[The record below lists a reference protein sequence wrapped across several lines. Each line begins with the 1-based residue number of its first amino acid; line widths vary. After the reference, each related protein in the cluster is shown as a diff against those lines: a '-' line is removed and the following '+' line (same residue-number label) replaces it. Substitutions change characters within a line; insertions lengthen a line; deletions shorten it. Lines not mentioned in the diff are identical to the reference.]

1 MLRTSLLL
9 RSILILVFSVIGL
22 GQLNAQNLEILS
34 ENGNTQNEFTLT
46 NSSEKTIE
54 LNFQLNSYWM
64 SEVQTPNGAEN
75 IIKAMGSSRILEAG
89 APDLPKFSTTMII
102 PDLANMDVKIVDS
115 KYIEIENVDVAPS
128 KGNLLRNQDP
138 DKVPFKYGDVYTK
151 DEFFPHNIATLQKP
165 FIARDFRGEALWL
178 YPVQY
183 NPVQKTLRI
192 YTSIELEVFSTDGEA
207 QNAFYRK
214 QANSKISREFH
225 EIYKRQFIN
234 YEAAKYDPVT
244 EEGNMLV
251 ICYDDWTAE
260 MQPFVD
266 WKKTIGRPTEM
277 VTVTEAGGTA
287 AAIATYV
294 EDYYNTNGLAYLLLV
309 GDAAQVPTNSGAGL
323 GGDSD
328 NAYAY
333 LAGDDHYLEFFVGRF
348 SAESAADVTTQVER
362 ILTYEDGNTLS
373 AGWLNRT
380 MGITSQEGTGDDDE
394 YDYEHYLNLALD
406 LTGFTYV
413 ESLELFDGDQ
423 GGNDEPGNPTPTMV
437 ANELNSGVGI
447 INYTGHGSSTTWVSS
462 GFSNSDVNNLT
473 NDNMLPFIW
482 SVACVNG
489 AFDGEE
495 TCFAESWMRATN
507 GEAPSGAIGIFAS
520 TINQSWAPPMA
531 GQDEMVDILVE
542 SYADNI
548 KRTYGGLSVNGCH
561 LMNDEY
567 EDFAMT
573 DTWTI
578 FGDPSLLVRTDDP
591 AEMSVSYNAALLIGQ
606 ESFTVN
612 CDAEDAL
619 VSLTVDGEIL
629 GTATVTGGVATVN
642 FPSPTTPGTMTVAV
656 TGFNKKTHI
665 GTVDISPADEP
676 YVVLNSHTI
685 DDAAGNGNGEAEYG
699 ESILLDIVL
708 ENVAEAGSG
717 YDAANVEAVL
727 STEDSYVTVTENT
740 ETFGTIAAGNTV
752 SASGAYAITF
762 ADNIPDQHAA
772 AFTLTVTGDDA
783 KYTWESTFTIVVN
796 APALTVGVL
805 NIDDTGSGNGDNII
819 DPGETANL
827 VLTIN
832 NDGAADIDNVNSAF
846 TINSG
851 SEYLT
856 FTDNTAAVG
865 AIAAGANTTATYE
878 VTADAATP
886 LGTPVDLTNNVT
898 GGASDQYT
906 ASADKQVIIGFV
918 PEYCESGA
926 TNSSDT
932 DLTNFEFG
940 DLANNTD
947 GDCGQY
953 DDFTEDPEL
962 IHEFMIGATYDVSI
976 TLGTCGGTYT
986 KGAAVFVDW
995 NYDGD
1000 FDDEGE
1006 TAFEVA
1012 AQDNDWTATGTIT
1025 IPADAP
1031 AGQKFLRVI
1040 VQETSGDISPCGTFS
1055 WGGTEDYKI
1064 ILVAPNPPVADFE
1077 ATPTETTAGMNVAF
1091 TDLTTNAPTSWDWTI
1106 TPGTAGT
1113 DFEFV

>member
-22 GQLNAQNLEILS
+22 GQLNAQNLEVLS

-192 YTSIELEVFSTDGEA
+192 YTSIELEVCSTDGEA

-214 QANSKISREFH
+214 QANNKISREFH

-294 EDYYNTNGLAYLLLV
+294 ENYYNTNGLAYLLLV

-406 LTGFTYV
+406 LTGFTYI

-423 GGNDEPGNPTPTMV
+423 GGNDEPGSPTPTMV

-447 INYTGHGSSTTWVSS
+447 INYTGHGSATTWVSS

-507 GEAPSGAIGIFAS
+507 GETPSGAIGIFAS

-567 EDFAMT
+567 ADFAMT

-591 AEMSVSYNAALLIGQ
+591 VDMSVSYNGALLIGQ

-612 CDAEDAL
+612 CDLDGAL

-629 GTATVTGGVATVN
+629 GTATVTGGMATVN

-665 GTVDISPADEP
+665 GTVDISPANEP
-676 YVVLNSHTI
+676 YVVLNSHAI
-685 DDAAGNGNGEAEYG
+685 DDASGNGNGEAEYG

-717 YDAANVEAVL
+717 YDAANVETVL
-727 STEDSYVTVTENT
+727 STEDSYVTITENT
-740 ETFGTIAAGNTV
+740 ETIGAIAAGSTL

-762 ADNIPDQHAA
+762 ADNIPDQHQAS
-772 AFTLTVTGDDA
+772 FTLTVTGDDA

-796 APALTVGVL
+796 SPALAVDVL
-805 NIDDTGSGNGDNII
+805 NIDDTGSGNGDNIV

-832 NDGAADIDNVNSAF
+832 NNGAADID
-846 TINSG
+846 
-851 SEYLT
+851 
-856 FTDNTAAVG
+856 
-865 AIAAGANTTATYE
+865 
-878 VTADAATP
+878 
-886 LGTPVDLTNNVT
+886 
-898 GGASDQYT
+898 
-906 ASADKQVIIGFV
+906 
-918 PEYCESGA
+918 
-926 TNSSDT
+926 
-932 DLTNFEFG
+932 
-940 DLANNTD
+940 
-947 GDCGQY
+947 
-953 DDFTEDPEL
+953 
-962 IHEFMIGATYDVSI
+962 
-976 TLGTCGGTYT
+976 
-986 KGAAVFVDW
+986 
-995 NYDGD
+995 
-1000 FDDEGE
+1000 
-1006 TAFEVA
+1006 
-1012 AQDNDWTATGTIT
+1012 
-1025 IPADAP
+1025 
-1031 AGQKFLRVI
+1031 
-1040 VQETSGDISPCGTFS
+1040 
-1055 WGGTEDYKI
+1055 
-1064 ILVAPNPPVADFE
+1064 
-1077 ATPTETTAGMNVAF
+1077 
-1091 TDLTTNAPTSWDWTI
+1091 
-1106 TPGTAGT
+1106 
-1113 DFEFV
+1113 